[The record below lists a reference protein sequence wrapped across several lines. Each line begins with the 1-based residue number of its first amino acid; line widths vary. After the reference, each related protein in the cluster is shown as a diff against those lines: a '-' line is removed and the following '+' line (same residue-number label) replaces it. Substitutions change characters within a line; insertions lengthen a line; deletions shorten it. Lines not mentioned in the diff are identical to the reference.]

1 MTFEQYKRDEEVD
14 CCYGMETYFITEED
28 IEHLRNGG
36 KLYSTINGGEY
47 AIQIVME

>member
-1 MTFEQYKRDEEVD
+1 MDFEQYELDEEVD
-14 CCYGMETYFITEED
+14 SCYGMETYYITEED

-36 KLYSTINGGEY
+36 KLYSTINCGEY